1 MTAPKPFSQAC
12 ENNKGPI
19 LAVLREVFTRP
30 VTVWEIGSG
39 TGQHACF
46 FAEHLPHLSWQP
58 TDRAENL
65 VGIQLWLDEVKLP
78 NLKPPLAL
86 NVNDTVWPCAAID
99 ALFSANTLHIMS
111 EVEIEILFRRL
122 GDLLNPNAWVCIYG
136 PFNYEGQFTSESNA
150 HFEQWLKSQNPLSG
164 IRDFEW
170 VCQLGQRID
179 LNLRADHAMPANN
192 RLLVFQKSAGVPA

>member
-1 MTAPKPFSQAC
+1 MTASKPFSQAC

-46 FAEHLPHLSWQP
+46 FAEQLTHLTWQP

-65 VGIQLWLDEVKLP
+65 AGIQLWLDEAKLP
-78 NLKPPLAL
+78 NLKPPVAL
-86 NVNDTVWPCAAID
+86 NVNEKVWPCAMID

-111 EVEIEILFRRL
+111 EAEIEILFRRL

-136 PFNYEGQFTSESNA
+136 PFNYAGQFTSESNA

-170 VCQLGQRID
+170 ICQLAQAIG
-179 LNLRADHAMPANN
+179 LNLLADHAMPANN
-192 RLLVFQKSAGVPA
+192 RLLVLQKSADASA